1 MSNSAFGRPFIKD
14 EDRWIGV
21 PSANQ
26 VDVEVTAG
34 LIKKYLANAT
44 AHRPLQIL
52 VHGFSPSGIR
62 VIVENLVDDMKALQV
77 AVNVDSDQLKMGLAL
92 NDIVVIDATH
102 PDTWG
107 RRVWEVA
114 NDEWL
119 GHQGVIIW
127 MCTGDEAP
135 EAVRS
140 DIRINLMKM
149 SHNEAYRE
157 LKSLFVNANACFIDK
172 LVRSSKKDIWEIDEL
187 VRLLNLDRLDSFNF
201 AAYDTVFGIDTNPL
215 DVDDTNGCLDDD
227 DDLDDYLI
235 DDDED
240 EDDEFDLDDED
251 DEDEDDDEDEKEDEV
266 ESDDESNKKDDGF
279 DL

>member
-1 MSNSAFGRPFIKD
+1 MLNSAFCRPFIKD
-14 EDRWIGV
+14 QDRWIGV

-77 AVNVDSDQLKMGLAL
+77 TVNVDSDQLKMGLAM
-92 NDIVVIDATH
+92 NDIVVIDATY

-107 RRVWEVA
+107 RRVWEMP
-114 NDEWL
+114 NDELL
-119 GHQGVIIW
+119 GHKGVIIW
-127 MCTGDEAP
+127 MSTGDEAP
-135 EAVRS
+135 EVVRS
-140 DIRINLMKM
+140 DIRINLTKM

-187 VRLLNLDRLDSFNF
+187 VRLLNLERLDSFNL
-201 AAYDTVFGIDTNPL
+201 AAYDTVFGIGTNPL
-215 DVDDTNGCLDDD
+215 DVDDSNGCL
-227 DDLDDYLI
+227 

-240 EDDEFDLDDED
+240 EDDEFELGEED
-251 DEDEDDDEDEKEDEV
+251 DEDNEENEV
-266 ESDDESNKKDDGF
+266 ESDDESNKKDDEF

>member
-1 MSNSAFGRPFIKD
+1 MLNSAFCRPFIKD
-14 EDRWIGV
+14 QDRWIGV

-77 AVNVDSDQLKMGLAL
+77 TVNVDSDQLKMGLAM

-107 RRVWEVA
+107 RRIWEVA

-119 GHQGVIIW
+119 GHQGVI
-127 MCTGDEAP
+127 
-135 EAVRS
+135 
-140 DIRINLMKM
+140 
-149 SHNEAYRE
+149 Y
-157 LKSLFVNANACFIDK
+157 
-172 LVRSSKKDIWEIDEL
+172 
-187 VRLLNLDRLDSFNF
+187 
-201 AAYDTVFGIDTNPL
+201 L
-215 DVDDTNGCLDDD
+215 DVYWG
-227 DDLDDYLI
+227 
-235 DDDED
+235 
-240 EDDEFDLDDED
+240 
-251 DEDEDDDEDEKEDEV
+251 
-266 ESDDESNKKDDGF
+266 
-279 DL
+279 

>member
-1 MSNSAFGRPFIKD
+1 MYNSAFGRPFVKD

-52 VHGFSPSGIR
+52 VHGFSSAGIR
-62 VIVENLVDDMKALQV
+62 VIVENLVNDMKALQV
-77 AVNVDSDQLKMGLAL
+77 AVNVEAEQLKMGLAL
-92 NDIVVIDATH
+92 NDIVVVDAMHT
-102 PDTWG
+102 DTWG
-107 RRVWEVA
+107 RRVWEKTSE
-114 NDEWL
+114 EWL
-119 GHQGVIIW
+119 GHKGVIIW
-127 MCTGDEAP
+127 MCTGDEAL

-140 DIRINLMKM
+140 DICINLTKM

-187 VRLLNLDRLDSFNF
+187 VRLLNLECLDSFNL
-201 AAYDTVFGIDTNPL
+201 AAYDTLFGIDTNPL
-215 DVDDTNGCLDDD
+215 DVDDSNGCLDDD
-227 DDLDDYLI
+227 GLDDYLI

-240 EDDEFDLDDED
+240 EDDEFDLDED
-251 DEDEDDDEDEKEDEV
+251 DEDEDDEEDDDEV
-266 ESDDESNKKDDGF
+266 ESDDESKKKDEGF

>member
-1 MSNSAFGRPFIKD
+1 MSNSAFGRPFVKD

-34 LIKKYLANAT
+34 LIKKYLANAM

-92 NDIVVIDATH
+92 NDIVVIDTTH

-135 EAVRS
+135 EAVHS

-149 SHNEAYRE
+149 THNEAYRE

-187 VRLLNLDRLDSFNF
+187 VRLLNLERLDSFNL

-215 DVDDTNGCLDDD
+215 DVDDSNGCLDDD

-251 DEDEDDDEDEKEDEV
+251 DEDDDEDEKEDEV

>member
-1 MSNSAFGRPFIKD
+1 MLISAFCRPFIKD

-77 AVNVDSDQLKMGLAL
+77 TVNVDSDQLKMGLAM
-92 NDIVVIDATH
+92 NDIVVIDATY

-107 RRVWEVA
+107 RRVWEMA
-114 NDEWL
+114 NDELL
-119 GHQGVIIW
+119 GHKGVIIW
-127 MCTGDEAP
+127 MSTGDEAP
-135 EAVRS
+135 EVVRS
-140 DIRINLMKM
+140 DIRINLTKM

-187 VRLLNLDRLDSFNF
+187 VRLLNLERLDSFNL

-215 DVDDTNGCLDDD
+215 DVDDSNGCL
-227 DDLDDYLI
+227 

-240 EDDEFDLDDED
+240 EDDEFELGEED
-251 DEDEDDDEDEKEDEV
+251 DEDNEENEV
-266 ESDDESNKKDDGF
+266 ESDDESNKKDDEF